1 MKGCSGVFDC
11 AYQESTRLFNK
22 ATEPIRADE
31 FHKLL
36 QSYLQQEVD
45 HFHHWKELETFIN
58 NFFRNGVFIHDQ
70 MLFTDFVSRVENFLA
85 DMRKYHG
92 LDDDAFGDVDDYIYR
107 HFFGETN
114 TKSYGPSGPFE
125 GPEADSKE
133 ESRTKQE
140 QRKQQRA
147 RSRPHSERKWSRSGR
162 NADRHMADVKI
173 ELGPM
178 PFDPKY

>member
-1 MKGCSGVFDC
+1 M
-11 AYQESTRLFNK
+11 R
-22 ATEPIRADE
+22 TEPVFFSAAAG
-31 FHKLL
+31 
-36 QSYLQQEVD
+36 SYYFLYIITLTVMS
-45 HFHHWKELETFIN
+45 FVCV
-58 NFFRNGVFIHDQ
+58 VFE
-70 MLFTDFVSRVENFLA
+70 S
-85 DMRKYHG
+85 
-92 LDDDAFGDVDDYIYR
+92 
-107 HFFGETN
+107 
-114 TKSYGPSGPFE
+114 SSGPFE